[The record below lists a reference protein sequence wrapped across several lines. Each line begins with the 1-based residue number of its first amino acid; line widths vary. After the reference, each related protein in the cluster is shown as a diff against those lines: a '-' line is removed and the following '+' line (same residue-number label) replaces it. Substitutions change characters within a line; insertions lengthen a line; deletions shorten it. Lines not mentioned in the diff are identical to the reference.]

1 MNKRERT
8 ARNFVK
14 KYGIESF
21 KLLISMLE
29 QNVSGQKIGDKFGV
43 TRERVRQW
51 RGTFGETIVVYNV
64 YPDINSQFLN
74 SPDNSGR

>member
-29 QNVSGQKIGDKFGV
+29 QNISGQKIGEKFGV

-51 RGTFGETIVVYNV
+51 RNTFGMTTVVYNV
-64 YPDINSQFLN
+64 YPDIDSRYLN
-74 SPDNSGR
+74 PPG